1 MYTYYIKVYHEI
13 NVSVVQK
20 HEVKNCLNM
29 QVATLRIKMSNLF
42 NGLRPFFDSLRYI
55 KRLRDE
61 YILPPF
67 KW

>member
-1 MYTYYIKVYHEI
+1 
-13 NVSVVQK
+13 
-20 HEVKNCLNM
+20 M

-61 YILPPF
+61 FILLPF
-67 KW
+67 KWQ